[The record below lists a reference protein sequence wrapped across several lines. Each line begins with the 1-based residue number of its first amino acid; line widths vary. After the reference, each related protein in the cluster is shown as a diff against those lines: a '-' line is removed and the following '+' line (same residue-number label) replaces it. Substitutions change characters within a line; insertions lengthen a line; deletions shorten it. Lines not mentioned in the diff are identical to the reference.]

1 MEFNSETRLNP
12 LIRVILE
19 GVYDNESPLSALRGT
34 PHIGSNHVVV
44 SASQ

>member
-1 MEFNSETRLNP
+1 MEFNSETRMNP

-44 SASQ
+44 TSC